1 MHGAFQTDKPLIL
14 ASTSPRRRDFF
25 RDLGLDC
32 TLRAADVDETPRPG
46 ELPEPFVLRLAEAK
60 ARAVADLEPTSWVVA
75 ADTVVDVA
83 GDILGK
89 PVDEAEAMAMLRRLN
104 GQWHEVW
111 TGFCIGRAQDN
122 VWDLRAVKTAV
133 KFAAFSDEV
142 LAAYLATGE
151 PLDKAGAYGIQG
163 RGGFLVERIDG
174 SWSNVVGLPL
184 AEVVAELL
192 RLGVVSP
199 LAG

>member
-1 MHGAFQTDKPLIL
+1 MRGAFQTDKPLIL
-14 ASTSPRRRDFF
+14 ASASPRRRDFF
-25 RDLGLDC
+25 RALGLGC
-32 TLRAADVDETPRPG
+32 TLLAADVDETLRPG
-46 ELPEPFVLRLAEAK
+46 ELPEAFVLRLAEAK
-60 ARAVADLEPTSWVVA
+60 ARMVAEQEPAAWVVA
-75 ADTVVDVA
+75 ADTVVDIA
-83 GDILGK
+83 GAILGK
-89 PVDEAEAMAMLRRLN
+89 PVDQAEAMAMLRRLN

-111 TGFCIGRAQDN
+111 TGVCIGRARDN
-122 VWDLRAVKTAV
+122 VWDRRAVKTAV

-163 RGGFLVERIDG
+163 RGAFLVERIDG

-192 RLGVVSP
+192 QLGVISP

>member
-1 MHGAFQTDKPLIL
+1 MRGAFQADKPLIL
-14 ASTSPRRRDFF
+14 ASASPRRRDFF
-25 RDLGLDC
+25 RALGLDC
-32 TLRAADVDETPRPG
+32 TLRAADVDETLQPG
-46 ELPEPFVLRLAEAK
+46 ELPEPFVLRLAEEK
-60 ARAVADLEPTSWVVA
+60 ARAVAALEPTAWVVA
-75 ADTVVDVA
+75 ADTVVDIA
-83 GDILGK
+83 GEILGK
-89 PVDEAEAMAMLRRLN
+89 PVDQAEAMTMLRRLN

-133 KFAAFSDEV
+133 KFATFSDEV

-192 RLGVVSP
+192 RLKVISP